1 MRPRLA
7 LLVLFPLIAAA
18 QQVTLENLLSPPFPT
33 ELTAGRDRIA
43 WVANDQGAR
52 NVWVAAGPDFQAR
65 QLTSY
70 AGDEGVDIAELSF
83 TPDGQ
88 SVIFTRGGD
97 LDTNGENT
105 NPTHRPETPEQAV
118 WIASLR
124 DGSIRKLADGRS
136 AQISP
141 AGDRIAYTA
150 KKQLMSV
157 TIDAAAK
164 PETLIAVAASRS
176 DVRWSPDG
184 RKIAFV
190 SQRREH
196 AFVGVYDVATKSISY
211 VDPSVDRDSFPTWSP
226 DSKRIAFV
234 RVPNRQEVRAFAPI
248 RSGIPWSIRV
258 ADVAT
263 GAGHQIW
270 QSDSG
275 PGSAYRGI
283 VAEQQLFWTAGDRIV
298 FPWESS
304 GWTHLY
310 SIAVAGGKAQLL
322 TPGDFEV
329 EHVAMS
335 PDARDIVY
343 SSNQGD
349 IDRRHVWRVAAD
361 GSKAPVALTSGKGI
375 EWAPLYASDSTIALM
390 HSGAQAPPVVA
401 ILSLG
406 ALRDL
411 TKVPDTFPVAQLVEP
426 QQVIFAA
433 ADGLKIHGQLFVP
446 RGTRAGEKHPA
457 AVFFHGGSR
466 RQMLLGWHYMGYYR
480 NAYAM
485 NQYLAS
491 RGYVVLSVNYRSG
504 IGYGLNFREA
514 ENYGTRGA
522 SEVNDAIGAA
532 LYLRSR
538 SDVDPDRI
546 AAWGG
551 SYGGY
556 MTAFALA
563 KASNLYAAGVDM
575 HGVHDWNNEIKNR
588 EPNYDPRAA
597 GDLARIAWQSSP
609 IAYVDTWKSPVLL
622 IQGDDD
628 RNVPFTET
636 IHLAEALRKRGVDVE
651 QLIFPDEV
659 HDFLLHRDW
668 LAAYHASADFLDR
681 KLSPAAKHES
691 APDRAGD
698 DSNPQREH
706 ADAPAY
712 R

>member
-1 MRPRLA
+1 MKRALAA
-7 LLVLFPLIAAA
+7 LLFLTPIIAGA
-18 QQVTLENLLSPPFPT
+18 QQVSLENLLSPPFPT
-33 ELTAGRDRIA
+33 ELTASHDRIA

-52 NVWVAAGPDFQAR
+52 NVWVATGPDFKAR
-65 QLTSY
+65 ELTNYS
-70 AGDEGVDIAELSF
+70 GDDGTDIAELSF
-83 TPDGQ
+83 TPDGA
-88 SVIFTRGGD
+88 SLIFTRGGD

-105 NPTHRPETPEQAV
+105 NPTHRPETPEQSVYIVALSNSAV
-118 WIASLR
+118 
-124 DGSIRKLADGRS
+124 RKLADGRS
-136 AQISP
+136 AQVSP
-141 AGDRIAYTA
+141 SGDRIVYTA
-150 KKQLMSV
+150 KRQLMS
-157 TIDAAAK
+157 IALAEGAK
-164 PETLIAVAASRS
+164 PETLVAVAGPRS
-176 DVRWSPDG
+176 DVRFSPDG
-184 RKIAFV
+184 KKISFV

-196 AFVGVYDVATKSISY
+196 AFVGVYDIASKSIAY
-211 VDPSVDRDSFPTWSP
+211 LDPSVDRDSFPIWSP
-226 DSKRIAFV
+226 DSTRIAFI
-234 RVPNRQEVRAFAPI
+234 RVPNRQEIRAFAPI
-248 RSGIPWSIRV
+248 RTAIPWSIRV
-258 ADVAT
+258 ADVAS
-263 GAGHQIW
+263 GKGRDLWRA
-270 QSDSG
+270 DSG

-283 VAEQQLFWTAGDRIV
+283 VAEQQLFWTTGDRIV
-298 FPWESS
+298 FPWEPD

-310 SIAVAGGKAQLL
+310 SIALAGGKAQLL
-322 TPGDFEV
+322 TPGEFEV
-329 EHVAMS
+329 EHVAIS
-335 PDARDIVY
+335 PDAREIVY

-349 IDRRHVWRVAAD
+349 IDRRHIWRVVAD
-361 GSKAPVALTSGKGI
+361 GSRPPVAVTSGKGI
-375 EWAPLYASDSTIALM
+375 EWSPAFTNATTIALLR
-390 HSGAQAPPVVA
+390 SGATMPPVAA
-401 ILSLG
+401 IAANGSV
-406 ALRDL
+406 RDL
-411 TKVPDTFPVAQLVEP
+411 TTPPASYPASLLVEP

-433 ADGLKIHGQLFVP
+433 ADGMKIHGQLFVP
-446 RGTRAGEKHPA
+446 REMRAGEKHPA

-538 SDVDPDRI
+538 NDIDPDRI

-575 HGVHDWNNEIKNR
+575 HGVHDWNNEIKNW

-597 GDLARIAWQSSP
+597 GELSRIAYQSSP

-636 IHLAEALRKRGVDVE
+636 IHIAEELRKRGVEVE
-651 QLIFPDEV
+651 QLVFPDEV

-668 LAAYHASADFLDR
+668 LAAYHLSADFLDR
-681 KLSPAAKHES
+681 KL
-691 APDRAGD
+691 RNTAGK
-698 DSNPQREH
+698 
-706 ADAPAY
+706 
-712 R
+712 